1 MQITIKLWYL
11 AEVWCL
17 LELPKIGKNSRLH
30 LFLMFPN
37 DRFQSEQAAETN
49 IVIQYVPYCF
59 VCLECKQGHFVLVLI
74 GC

>member
-11 AEVWCL
+11 AEVWYL

-37 DRFQSEQAAETN
+37 DRFGSEQAAESSV
-49 IVIQYVPYCF
+49 VIQYVPQCF
-59 VCLECKQGHFVLVLI
+59 VRLECEQGHFVLFLI
-74 GC
+74 GY